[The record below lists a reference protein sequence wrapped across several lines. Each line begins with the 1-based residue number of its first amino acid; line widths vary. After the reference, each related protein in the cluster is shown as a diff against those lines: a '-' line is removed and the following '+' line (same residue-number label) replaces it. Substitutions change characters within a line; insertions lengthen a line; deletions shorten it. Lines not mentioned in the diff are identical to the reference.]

1 MSFFFYLILFY
12 IIKFSK
18 NSENK
23 DNSNKYLNEKKI
35 FQSKDTGNIKDN
47 IFERKLQEDEYKP
60 IRLYIHTKYLKNS
73 FDNMVNK
80 DNEYFQAIYEAIDKA
95 GEILRKI
102 IKVKPLNDPISFDYH
117 VPGYVYE
124 ELRES
129 FDNQSP
135 LNYDLIILI
144 RKKEDGDYDED
155 FFGFPEIIQ
164 KHTDERP
171 IIGSVIYKYDFI
183 KQRMR
188 ENLTTKELINLLSYA
203 FLHEFTHILGFI
215 EPILS
220 SKGLLKTKVIKRIP
234 GNDKTKTIFT
244 GNKVKEIAISYFN
257 CLNITGIEMDDYSI
271 SENLYHSH
279 WDARILLG
287 DYMISEIYYQEQVIS
302 EITLALLEDLGF
314 YKVNYYTGGLMR
326 YGKNKGCQFLDK
338 DCIENKNEAVISSFP
353 NEFCSPTSYST
364 CSSGRLSR
372 GYCYAK
378 EDDDLVDP
386 YILRNW
392 IYEIPLYE
400 ESYDRHGKQFTEFC
414 PISIEA
420 ESVVG
425 VNITN
430 TIGTYYVGSCSIG
443 TDKFGKQIR
452 FFNRQTYQYSE
463 FNNAFGET
471 IGNNSFCA
479 LSSLL
484 KKDNTDQRYND
495 YIRPTCYKMF
505 CSEESLTIQINEEFI
520 VCPNDGGILYIN
532 RSESNYK
539 GYLMCPDYY
548 LICSGTVEC
557 NNMYDCAEKESLYKA
572 FNLTSNNSKKV
583 FSEVTK
589 NLGSKINQNEIVI
602 GWELGDKGI
611 CPKFCRHCIENRQC
625 IICNDTHIHYVGTE
639 ENDNNPIYC
648 YESEP
653 ENGYYVTYDYRIGKS
668 YHFKCIEN
676 CAKCRKE
683 SKEICDQCLPTHYV
697 DNGICKERIP
707 GCLNY
712 DNSSLEKVNGVDAY
726 TKCLNCK
733 NNEKYYCVNGTKE
746 ECVFLSDYNN
756 ETYWI
761 MESKTFPCVQRC
773 DVKYKNCLKCN
784 STNCIQCKTNNY
796 FINQNNNCVENI
808 QNCKNQ
814 NRVVDEKECLKCD
827 EDNGYFCVNYDISR
841 CQYLDKNTLHLY
853 YEDTINGNSYN
864 IKCYIRCSDP
874 HCIKCNAENCLECEN
889 GYFVHNGNCHKN
901 ITGCIDHI
909 YNGKNFECNECNM
922 NDNYYCFNKTK
933 TECKKIDTYKPYY
946 YLSEEDGYPCLSSC
960 ANKLTNCLTCNETNC
975 IECTKWYIIN
985 DAGNN
990 CLVRP
995 FIIPDNDNCTI
1006 ITHEIDKS
1014 IYEIDPYDF
1023 MDKYWF
1029 NIPYVSIVEHY
1040 IGENY
1045 TLTVFIYSECT
1056 EELLNEGYFKL
1067 NTKELQDTM
1076 IKANNIEGMKILF
1089 SVFINYNHQSHLR
1102 HYNLTSWYYDPHK
1115 VCKPCLDID
1124 YTITNNFYEPL
1135 KEALGLSIANLVHLE
1150 NLDIIDKD
1158 SDIYIDICKNVTPN
1172 GIDIP
1177 LKKRLNYLYLHKY
1190 LEQVLCITENCT
1202 MEEYSMENLTI
1213 VCKCRIGNTF
1223 EELLNSEKFEF
1234 IPYEGEK
1241 KSYNDFV
1248 DSFQII
1254 KCAVNGFKAKNI
1266 KSNIGFFICIIF
1278 IAIQIAL
1285 FIYYFL
1291 FSKPLVNVNKSIKNM
1306 SNPPKK
1312 SILKIITDWGKILGR
1327 NNLEDEDEIYVQPR
1341 DDADDQLLEEERS
1354 YENDGNIIDL
1364 SGLSIDTNVGG
1375 AIRNISTGN
1384 KLKEKADQKKVLIL
1398 LSNKGK
1404 NKSKN
1409 LIEDLRS
1416 DSDIIPLP
1424 EDELNNSGNLNYGKI
1439 YWYVLSLKQHIINY
1453 FSFIDFCNITESH
1466 IPLPIKLI
1474 RSLFMIITSFVIN
1487 VLWLNQTYYE
1497 KKFEYFNK
1505 EYNILYSEND
1515 ISIPTGKK
1523 IGYAIGKTFAK
1534 ALLSFVILLVVQL
1547 LLGIIFFSVIKSVI
1561 KIRKNKAIQDLS
1573 SKVKIKN
1580 IVFFIIVMVL
1590 MIIFLFVL
1598 GGFVGAYGGGA
1609 VDYFTAGIISL
1620 IFLEIFP
1627 FIWSL
1632 IIALFRYYGIK
1643 KKNKYLFKIALFFM
1657 F

>member
-1 MSFFFYLILFY
+1 MSYFFYLILFY
-12 IIKFSK
+12 IIKFCE
-18 NSENK
+18 NSEN
-23 DNSNKYLNEKKI
+23 NNNNKKKI
-35 FQSKDTGNIKDN
+35 FPSNEKNSFKDN
-47 IFERKLQEDEYKP
+47 IFERKLEEEYQP
-60 IRLYIHTKYLKNS
+60 INLYIHTGYLKYNLDS
-73 FDNMVNK
+73 LSAPNTNY
-80 DNEYFQAIYEAIDKA
+80 NQIIYESINKA
-95 GEILRKI
+95 GDLLKKI
-102 IKVKPLNDPISFDYH
+102 IKVKPLTSPIDLSSIDMQKYKYI
-117 VPGYVYE
+117 PDK
-124 ELRES
+124 LES
-129 FDNQSP
+129 TLNNQMI

-144 RKKEDGDYDED
+144 RLREPGEYSSGS
-155 FFGFPEIIQ
+155 FAIPEIIKQ
-164 KHTDERP
+164 NSDDRP
-171 IIGSVIYKYDFI
+171 IVGSVIYNLDFLDESE
-183 KQRMR
+183 R
-188 ENLTTKELINLLSYA
+188 ESQTREELINLISYI
-203 FLHEFTHILGFI
+203 FLHEFTHILGFTGS
-215 EPILS
+215 ILK
-220 SKGLLKTKVIKRIP
+220 SKGLLRTKVVERITQNP
-234 GNDKTKTIFT
+234 KNKTIFI
-244 GNKVKEIAISYFN
+244 GEKAKDIASSYFN
-257 CLNITGIEMDDYSI
+257 CKNIDGIELDS
-271 SENLYHSH
+271 STNKENLTYSH
-279 WDARILLG
+279 WDERILLG
-287 DYMISEIYYQEQVIS
+287 DYMISEIYYPEQVIS

-326 YGKNKGCQFLDK
+326 FGKNKGCQFLDK
-338 DCIENKNEAVISSFP
+338 DCIENKNNEVVSSFQ
-353 NEFCSPTSYST
+353 NEFCSPDSIST

-372 GYCYAK
+372 AYCYAQENDVNAEIYK
-378 EDDDLVDP
+378 
-386 YILRNW
+386 RAW
-392 IYEIPLYE
+392 IYRLSKYRGG
-400 ESYDRHGKQFTEFC
+400 YNKNGNLLTEYC
-414 PISIEA
+414 PISKQTISNNEA
-420 ESVVG
+420 
-425 VNITN
+425 
-430 TIGTYYVGSCSIG
+430 YYIGSCSIG
-443 TDKFGKQIR
+443 NDNFGNQFR
-452 FFNRQTYQYSE
+452 FLDTNYYKYSE
-463 FNNAFGET
+463 FNGAFGEAF
-471 IGNNSFCA
+471 GNKSFCA

-484 KKDNTDQRYND
+484 KKEDHNEIYYDF
-495 YIRPTCYKMF
+495 IRPTCYQMF
-505 CSEESLTIQINEEFI
+505 CSEKSLTIQINEEFI
-520 VCPNDGGILYIN
+520 VCPKEGGIIHIN
-532 RSESNYK
+532 REESNYE

-557 NNMYDCAEKESLYKA
+557 NNMYDCVEQKSLYKS
-572 FNLTSNNSKKV
+572 FNLTSDDTKKV
-583 FSEVTK
+583 FSEVTIDLGRDLNPDDLSFIGCELDNTGVCPIYC
-589 NLGSKINQNEIVI
+589 NL
-602 GWELGDKGI
+602 
-611 CPKFCRHCIENRQC
+611 CIENRQC
-625 IICNDTHIHYVGTE
+625 IICNETHTHYVGTK
-639 ENDNNPIYC
+639 ENDTNPIYC
-648 YESEP
+648 YNSNP
-653 ENGYYVTYDYRIGKS
+653 GNGYYVTTEYRPGKT
-668 YHFKCIEN
+668 YYFRCIEN
-676 CAKCRKE
+676 CAKCSKE
-683 SKEICDQCLPTHYV
+683 SKDKCTQCFPTHYV
-697 DNGICKERIP
+697 KNDICEERIP
-707 GCLNY
+707 GCRDYNT
-712 DNSSLEKVNGVDAY
+712 SSLKIIEGVEAY

-733 NNEKYYCVNGTKE
+733 NNENYYCVNGTKE
-746 ECVFLSDYNN
+746 KCVYLSDYNN
-756 ETYWI
+756 ETYWT
-761 MESKTFPCVQRC
+761 MENKPFPCVQRC
-773 DVKYKNCLKCN
+773 DVKYKNCLNCN
-784 STNCIQCKTNNY
+784 SETCTKCKIDDS
-796 FINQNNNCVENI
+796 FINQNHNCVENI
-808 QNCKNQ
+808 KNCKNQ
-814 NRVVDEKECLKCD
+814 NHQTDEKECLECD
-827 EDNGYFCVNYDISR
+827 EENSYFCVNYDKTK
-841 CQYLDKNTLHLY
+841 CQKIDKSTLHLY
-853 YEDTINGNSYN
+853 FEDIIPPNN
-864 IKCYIRCSDP
+864 IKCYIRCSDSFP
-874 HCIKCNAENCLECEN
+874 NCVKCNLEKCLECEN
-889 GYFVHNGNCHKN
+889 GFFVYNNHCEKN
-901 ITGCIDHI
+901 ITGCIDHFF
-909 YNGKNFECNECNM
+909 NGENFECNECNM
-922 NDNYYCFNKTK
+922 KDNYYCFNKTK
-933 TECKKIDTYKPYY
+933 TTCQKIDTYKPYY
-946 YLSEEDGYPCLSSC
+946 YLSDEDGYPCLSSC

-985 DAGNN
+985 DAGNR

-1014 IYEIDPYDF
+1014 IYEIDPYDY

-1124 YTITNNFYEPL
+1124 YTITNNFYETL

-1234 IPYEGEK
+1234 IPYEGET

-1291 FSKPLVNVNKSIKNM
+1291 FSKPIVNVNKSIKNM

-1327 NNLEDEDEIYVQPR
+1327 NNLEDEEEIYVQPR

-1547 LLGIIFFSVIKSVI
+1547 LLGIIFFSIIKSII

-1580 IVFFIIVMVL
+1580 IVFFIIVIVL